1 MEKKLS
7 IFTLGLLLVFSFFD
21 GLGGMALLV
30 AFWAIWDI
38 LSGLLIAYFWSDRS
52 KRKKA

>member
-1 MEKKLS
+1 
-7 IFTLGLLLVFSFFD
+7 LVFSFFD

-38 LSGLLIAYFWSDRS
+38 LSGLLIAFFWSD
-52 KRKKA
+52 KRKNKMA